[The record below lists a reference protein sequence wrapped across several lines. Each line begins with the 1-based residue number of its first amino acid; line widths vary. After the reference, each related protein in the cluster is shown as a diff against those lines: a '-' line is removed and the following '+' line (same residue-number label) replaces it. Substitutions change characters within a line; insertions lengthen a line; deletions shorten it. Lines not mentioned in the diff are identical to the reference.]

1 MKYIRTTSHISLD
14 AKSRSGNHSANVLEK
29 KYYHLFNSMYDA
41 VLITDKNGR
50 ISEANS
56 RVLHLFQREPQSL
69 VGANIQELISGASE
83 EMMNIICATS
93 EKMRSTAI
101 DATCLRQ
108 DGSSFFA
115 GIIVNCLE
123 DDEKKSLC
131 FFIRDMTQRRQEEE
145 QLKNA
150 NEMMIKAEK
159 AQARIDTISTLLEVL
174 NNPLQ
179 ILTLIAEIE
188 DHADMKHQLERIN
201 AVLTQLGCGQELDE
215 EIGDD
220 GVSRYHLAIPE
231 PSLKQPEA
239 GRVLICDDEKSIC
252 EALSLS
258 LHQVFPHLTLDSAEN
273 GQEAIDK
280 FATHHHALIITDLNM
295 PVKSGVT
302 AYHEIAA
309 HCEQNAWALPPFIF
323 CTGFMIGDD
332 IKEIVADGGFH
343 AYVKKPFALGPFMDL
358 ISRKLQVPAD
368 AGIA

>member
-1 MKYIRTTSHISLD
+1 MKYIRTTSRISLSEKSSSGTPD
-14 AKSRSGNHSANVLEK
+14 AGMLEK

-56 RVLHLFQREPQSL
+56 RVFHLFQREPQSL
-69 VGANIQELISGASE
+69 IGANILELISGASE
-83 EMMNIICATS
+83 DLMDLIRATS

-108 DGSSFFA
+108 DGSTFFA
-115 GIIVNCLE
+115 GIIVNCL
-123 DDEKKSLC
+123 DDDDKKSLC

-145 QLKNA
+145 QIKNA

-159 AQARIDTISTLLEVL
+159 TQARIDTISTLLDVL

-188 DHADMKHQLERIN
+188 GNADMKCQLDRIN
-201 AVLTQLGCGQELDE
+201 AVLTQLGCREELDE
-215 EIGDD
+215 VIGDD
-220 GVSRYHLAIPE
+220 GVSRYQLALPE
-231 PSLKQPEA
+231 PSLKPAEA

-258 LHQVFPHLTLDSAEN
+258 LRQVFPHLTLDSAEN

-280 FATHHHALIITDLNM
+280 FAMHHHALVITDLNM
-295 PVKSGVT
+295 PVKSGIA
-302 AYHEIAA
+302 AYREIAA
-309 HCEQNAWALPPFIF
+309 HCERNAWALPPFVF
-323 CTGFMIGDD
+323 CTGFLIGDEIKD
-332 IKEIVADGGFH
+332 IVGDGGFH

-358 ISRKLQVPAD
+358 ISRKLQIPAAD
-368 AGIA
+368 MT